1 MGEFKILEVCF
12 LTGLALCKNLGKNV
26 RIYKII
32 PLFYRLLGCGST
44 TIMYGLF
51 IAQERVL
58 LTSKPQATTVKT
70 YGRNW
75 KQKCK
80 LLCVLQFQPNKHM
93 NKFNVCLFD
102 LGFGP
107 KIPTNG
113 TGSKNANYYVFYNFS
128 LISIRISSMFFCLIW
143 GLGPKDLQ
151 RELEGKMQ
159 IIMCFTILA

>member
-1 MGEFKILEVCF
+1 MPELKILEVCF
-12 LTGLALCKNLGKNV
+12 LAGLALCQNLGENV

-32 PLFYRLLGCGST
+32 PFFYRLMGCVST

-80 LLCVLQFQPNKHM
+80 LLCVLQFQTNKHM
-93 NKFNVCLFD
+93 NKFNVYLFD
-102 LGFGP
+102 LRLGP
-107 KIPTNG
+107 KRPTEG
-113 TGSKNANYYVFYNFS
+113 TGSKNAYYYLFYNFRI
-128 LISIRISSMFFCLIW
+128 ISICISSMFVCLIC
-143 GLGPKDLQ
+143 GLRPKDL
-151 RELEGKMQ
+151 RMELEAKIQ
-159 IIMCFTILA
+159 IVIMHFTI

>member
-1 MGEFKILEVCF
+1 MWEFKISEVSF
-12 LTGLALCKNLGKNV
+12 LTGLALCKNLGKNI

-32 PLFYRLLGCGST
+32 PFFHKLIGCGST

-80 LLCVLQFQPNKHM
+80 LLCVLQF
-93 NKFNVCLFD
+93 FSIITIWISL
-102 LGFGP
+102 
-107 KIPTNG
+107 
-113 TGSKNANYYVFYNFS
+113 VFV
-128 LISIRISSMFFCLIW
+128 CLIW
-143 GLGPKDLQ
+143 VLGPKDLQ
-151 RELEGKMQ
+151 TELEGKMQ
-159 IIMCFTILA
+159 IIRHFTILD